1 MQDREIGT
9 VNVIM
14 AVDEE
19 KSHAPL
25 INLEI
30 RISKF
35 ERGPSVQSKISEHG
49 FDHLSLSNRY
59 GLQFKRPLVFV
70 GIRD

>member
-1 MQDREIGT
+1 MQDREVGT
-9 VNVIM
+9 VNVIV
-14 AVDEE
+14 AVNEE

-35 ERGPSVQSKISEHG
+35 ERSQSNIFEHG
-49 FDHLSLSNRY
+49 FDHSSLSHLGGAR
-59 GLQFKRPLVFV
+59 FKRPLVFV